1 MEICA
6 HQMTIFNFSFI
17 LLARPM
23 KKKNKCKKKK
33 KSGPFLQPLFSISYL
48 AVMKVIS
55 ELNRGERKLRLSA
68 ERFRCSW
75 VTAAFE
81 AWLAADQSDA
91 ETGKVT
97 EIEEKK

>member
-1 MEICA
+1 
-6 HQMTIFNFSFI
+6 
-17 LLARPM
+17 
-23 KKKNKCKKKK
+23 
-33 KSGPFLQPLFSISYL
+33 
-48 AVMKVIS
+48 MKVIS

-91 ETGKVT
+91 ETGKVP